1 MLNTRVPQ
9 HGMRASWA
17 SCHPTQTPLVQIYG
31 VHHQLWRKSSQWFG
45 LMRKH
50 AEAVMQDKNV
60 YNA

>member
-1 MLNTRVPQ
+1 MPRLGN
-9 HGMRASWA
+9 RASA
-17 SCHPTQTPLVQIYG
+17 LHCATPAAPALQIYG

-50 AEAVMQDKNV
+50 AEVVMQDKNV

>member
-1 MLNTRVPQ
+1 MQGAIALAE
-9 HGMRASWA
+9 GGRASW
-17 SCHPTQTPLVQIYG
+17 HPTLPPLLQIYG

-50 AEAVMQDKNV
+50 AEVVMQDKNV

>member
-1 MLNTRVPQ
+1 MQGVPRLLTCTRVLLNP
-9 HGMRASWA
+9 
-17 SCHPTQTPLVQIYG
+17 PLQIYG

-50 AEAVMQDKNV
+50 AEVVMQDKNV

>member
-1 MLNTRVPQ
+1 MFVRGSSALVE
-9 HGMRASWA
+9 GARAFIA
-17 SCHPTQTPLVQIYG
+17 STLPPLLQIYG

-50 AEAVMQDKNV
+50 AEVVMQDKNV